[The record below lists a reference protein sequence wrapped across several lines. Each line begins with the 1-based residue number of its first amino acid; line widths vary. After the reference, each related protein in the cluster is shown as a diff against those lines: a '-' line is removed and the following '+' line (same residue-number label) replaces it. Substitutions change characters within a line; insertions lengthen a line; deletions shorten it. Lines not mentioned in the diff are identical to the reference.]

1 MSAVDRM
8 GGGNTPSS
16 GAFRL
21 DKPNA
26 RFMGV
31 CSGIAKYFG
40 WDVTLV
46 RIAFALGTVFGFG
59 SLLVIYLAIGLIAD

>member
-1 MSAVDRM
+1 M

-16 GAFRL
+16 GGFRL